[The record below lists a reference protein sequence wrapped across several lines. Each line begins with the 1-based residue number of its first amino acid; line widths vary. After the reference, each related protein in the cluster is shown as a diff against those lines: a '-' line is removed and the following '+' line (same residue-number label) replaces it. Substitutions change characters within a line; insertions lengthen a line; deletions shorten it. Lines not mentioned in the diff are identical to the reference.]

1 MTTQTHTPT
10 PISKR
15 MATIATRKGWSDL
28 THYGDTDYGL
38 KQHFGNSE
46 FQIFVKYAADGRMG
60 TGEQIIDITLKEMKM
75 HQMLYYRNSW
85 DNTTTQTA
93 MRDELTTLFRE
104 YSKEE

>member
-38 KQHFGNSE
+38 KQHFGNS
-46 FQIFVKYAADGRMG
+46 
-60 TGEQIIDITLKEMKM
+60 
-75 HQMLYYRNSW
+75 
-85 DNTTTQTA
+85 TTQTA